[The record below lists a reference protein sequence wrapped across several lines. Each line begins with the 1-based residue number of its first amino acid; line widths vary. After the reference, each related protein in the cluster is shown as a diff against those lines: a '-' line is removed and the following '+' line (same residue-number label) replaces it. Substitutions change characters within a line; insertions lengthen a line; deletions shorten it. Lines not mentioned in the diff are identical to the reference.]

1 MTMYYISRIFQ
12 IIAKHKKEV
21 ILILLLSVICLF
33 LTGKMY
39 DMQHVSA
46 ESTKKYQE
54 QYMCLTFIRVN
65 IGQHKNEPVTI
76 T

>member
-39 DMQHVSA
+39 DMQHVLHATCFSGKY
-46 ESTKKYQE
+46 KKVSRA
-54 QYMCLTFIRVN
+54 IH
-65 IGQHKNEPVTI
+65 G
-76 T
+76 

>member
-39 DMQHVSA
+39 DMQHV
-46 ESTKKYQE
+46 
-54 QYMCLTFIRVN
+54 
-65 IGQHKNEPVTI
+65 
-76 T
+76 